1 MSKSGMLTPILA
13 TSDPYGAAAAFVQC
27 GWSQV
32 FATPPDSGEPAG
44 LRRAGGAQVMLG
56 TSAPQFLAPASQPH
70 KGAGVEFHVT
80 VPGSQIAAIYAT
92 HGAHADS
99 VTELKPQPWGELAF
113 HAVIQ
118 GYRFLLAAEPAGP

>member
-1 MSKSGMLTPILA
+1 MLTPILA
-13 TSDPYGAAAAFVQC
+13 TSDPYEAAAGFVRC

-32 FATPPDSGEPAG
+32 FATPPDSGDPLGCVELA
-44 LRRAGGAQVMLG
+44 GAQVMPG
-56 TSAPQFLAPASQPH
+56 TSAPQFLAPTSQPH

-80 VPGSQIAAIYAT
+80 MPGGQIAAIYAT